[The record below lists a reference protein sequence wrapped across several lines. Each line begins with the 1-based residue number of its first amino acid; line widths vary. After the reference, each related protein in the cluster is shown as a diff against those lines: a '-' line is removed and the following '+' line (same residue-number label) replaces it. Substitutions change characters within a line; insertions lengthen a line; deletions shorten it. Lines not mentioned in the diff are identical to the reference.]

1 MSSTPQTEDGY
12 LMIANELL
20 EAILGFGFS
29 LREQSVLFTII
40 RKTYGFKKR
49 EDDISASQIGEMCRV
64 PRQHVTTTLNML
76 ALRNVIT
83 KRAGR
88 YGSIIGIQ
96 KNHRKWITNEQM
108 KAVPPCP
115 ESGQVID
122 QGNTEMDLEQ
132 GDSLVPSQDTC
143 PETGHVPNWVTG
155 SPKSGQVD
163 SPDLGHTKENLPKE
177 NQQKKQS
184 CAPQA
189 ERESDDAAPA
199 DRKGRA
205 RTSSSTDLQ
214 DRFARF
220 YAAYPRKKSRISAE
234 KAFAKLNPDEQLLT
248 AIIAGIE
255 RAMTSGQWSDP
266 KFIPHPATWLNGGGW
281 LDEIQTEYSVAE
293 LGVIELF
300 NAKLG
305 TRFGEVPAAPFL
317 EQRAAL
323 IREFPTFSKRPNF
336 VAECFD
342 WLSDSNIEVPP
353 KVGFD
358 WIISRAGFTK
368 ILAANNGKSA

>member
-40 RKTYGFKKR
+40 RKTYGFKKK
-49 EDDISASQIGEMCRV
+49 EDDMSASQIGALCRV
-64 PRQHVTTTLNML
+64 PRQHVTTTLNLL

-88 YGSIIGIQ
+88 YGSIIGVQ
-96 KNHRKWITNEQM
+96 KNHRKWVSAEQM
-108 KAVPPCP
+108 KSLPASP
-115 ESGQVID
+115 ELGQVNDD
-122 QGNTEMDLEQ
+122 QGSEEDQNQ
-132 GDSLVPSQDTC
+132 AVSLVPNQDTC
-143 PETGHVPNWVTG
+143 PESGLVPNQDRG
-155 SPKSGQVD
+155 SPESGQVD
-163 SPDLGHTKENLPKE
+163 SPDLGHTKENLQKE
-177 NQQKKQS
+177 NHQKKES

-189 ERESDDAAPA
+189 ERDLVGDLPA
-199 DRKGRA
+199 DKKSRA
-205 RTSSSTDLQ
+205 KTGANQESQTK
-214 DRFARF
+214 FERF
-220 YAAYPRKKSRISAE
+220 YAAYPRKKSRIAAE

-266 KFIPHPATWLNGGGW
+266 QFIPHPATWLNAGGW
-281 LDEIQTEYSVAE
+281 LDEIQTEYSAAE
-293 LGVIELF
+293 LGVIRLF
-300 NAKLG
+300 NEKLG
-305 TRFGEVPAAPFL
+305 ARFGEVPDSPFV

-323 IREFPTFSKRPNF
+323 IREFPTFSKRENF
-336 VAECFD
+336 IEECFD
-342 WLSDSNIEVPP
+342 WLSDGSIDVPP